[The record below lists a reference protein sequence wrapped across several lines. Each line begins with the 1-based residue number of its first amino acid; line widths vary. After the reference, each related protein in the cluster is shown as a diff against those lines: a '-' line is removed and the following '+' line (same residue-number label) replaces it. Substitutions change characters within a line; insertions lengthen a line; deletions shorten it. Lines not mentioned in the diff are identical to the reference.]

1 MTTPSIQP
9 NKLKE
14 YEVRQSKYNV
24 VGKLPIRSVL
34 LGPSGSGKTILLQNM
49 ILDIY
54 KGLWERVY
62 IFSPSIHVDH
72 SWEHV
77 RTFLNKTIQ
86 VSDDEPKLFYDN
98 YDPES
103 LSEIIETQKN
113 YYTSKKVKIQRDYF
127 KYV

>member
-1 MTTPSIQP
+1 MSVPSIQP
-9 NKLKE
+9 IKLKE

-113 YYTSKKVKIQRDYF
+113 YYTSKKK
-127 KYV
+127 

>member
-1 MTTPSIQP
+1 MSVPSIQP
-9 NKLKE
+9 IKLKE

-24 VGKLPIRSVL
+24 VGKLPMRSVL
-34 LGPSGSGKTILLQNM
+34 LGQSGSEKTILLQNM

-77 RTFLNKTIQ
+77 KTLLNKTIQ
-86 VSDDEPKLFYDN
+86 VSDDEPPLFYDN

-103 LSEIIETQKN
+103 LAEIIETQKN
-113 YYTSKKVKIQRDYF
+113 YYTPKK
-127 KYV
+127 